1 MCPSAEGRGMA
12 MISSSHGLPASSST
26 PCAGAGSRATRQHV
40 QQLLQPA
47 RKRHSIQ
54 SAATSQSEQRAQ
66 QLLSKRNVLTA
77 HPAVSCRCQ
86 HTLSTACPPMQQK
99 MVDTLLYVHHA
110 WSNAGL

>member
-1 MCPSAEGRGMA
+1 MA
-12 MISSSHGLPASSST
+12 IMQRQLLPASARVPQRSEHSSN
-26 PCAGAGSRATRQHV
+26 PFEQHT
-40 QQLLQPA
+40 QQMLF
-47 RKRHSIQ
+47 KQ
-54 SAATSQSEQRAQ
+54 S
-66 QLLSKRNVLTA
+66 VLTP

>member
-1 MCPSAEGRGMA
+1 MCPSAEGRDMA
-12 MISSSHGLPASSST
+12 MMQQQHNL
-26 PCAGAGSRATRQHV
+26 CAGAGSRATQQHV
-40 QQLLQPA
+40 QRLLQPA
-47 RKRHSIQ
+47 CKRHSIQ
-54 SAATSQSEQRAQ
+54 SAARSRSEQRAQ
-66 QLLSKRNVLTA
+66 LLPKHSLLTP